1 MNNNNSLEYFLLKNH
16 INKDTWENARIEWS
30 ILQAIATDHQAES
43 QRLGNIANSIANEI
57 QKFDKVHSVRWRVKD
72 SDHLLEK
79 IVRKRAENNEKYEN
93 ISLDNYYECVSDLVG
108 IRALHL
114 FKRDCFEIVFSLKKL
129 WNQIETPV
137 AYVRSGD
144 SDEFDLMFR
153 SNGFEVKVHPAGY
166 RSIHY
171 VFESH
176 PNKRK
181 LVTEVQVRT
190 IFEEGWSEIDHK
202 IRYPNFSDNKL
213 VGYFLAIFN
222 RLAGNADE
230 MGGFILGLDAYLSEL
245 EKQTA
250 TAIKEKNATLRE
262 MEKALNQL
270 GSVEKQNQNSND
282 IIDRL
287 KAEVTKLKSTKDLGL
302 LTSSP
307 NGGIFGLMHDPSL
320 SAAREAQKQ
329 NTGILGLMHDPS
341 LSVALEAQKQHTGIS
356 GLMHHPSLSVA
367 LEAQKQHIG
376 ISGLM
381 HDPFPLKE

>member
-1 MNNNNSLEYFLLKNH
+1 
-16 INKDTWENARIEWS
+16 
-30 ILQAIATDHQAES
+30 
-43 QRLGNIANSIANEI
+43 
-57 QKFDKVHSVRWRVKD
+57 
-72 SDHLLEK
+72 
-79 IVRKRAENNEKYEN
+79 
-93 ISLDNYYECVSDLVG
+93 
-108 IRALHL
+108 
-114 FKRDCFEIVFSLKKL
+114 
-129 WNQIETPV
+129 
-137 AYVRSGD
+137 
-144 SDEFDLMFR
+144 MFR

-341 LSVALEAQKQHTGIS
+341 LSVALEAQKQH
-356 GLMHHPSLSVA
+356 
-367 LEAQKQHIG
+367 IG